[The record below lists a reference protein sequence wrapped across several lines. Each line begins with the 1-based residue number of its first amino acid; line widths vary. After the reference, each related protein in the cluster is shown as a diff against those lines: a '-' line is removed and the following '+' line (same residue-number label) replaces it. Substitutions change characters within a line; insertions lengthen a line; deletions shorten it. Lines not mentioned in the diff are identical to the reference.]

1 EVPIEAVYGN
11 EKSGV
16 SVLREALP
24 FLWKSLRN
32 TVKRLLYCYFL
43 RGFSIASMLLTTG
56 VCAVLFGLSF
66 GIYHWCASTELATA
80 GTVMLAG
87 LPVLSGLQMLIA
99 FVGHDITK
107 QPDSPIHPRLH
118 GGGGA

>member
-1 EVPIEAVYGN
+1 MKPKVVEVPIEAVYGN

-66 GIYHWCASTELATA
+66 GIYLGVRPPNW
-80 GTVMLAG
+80 
-87 LPVLSGLQMLIA
+87 
-99 FVGHDITK
+99 
-107 QPDSPIHPRLH
+107 PRREPSCWPACPCCP
-118 GGGGA
+118 GCRC